1 MSHIPTVSES
11 TATPEQQAILTAVR
25 KSLGIVPNLVST
37 LAQSPAAANAYL
49 AFSGALSKG
58 SLSAK
63 TRELIALAVGEANS
77 CDYCV
82 SAHTYL
88 GNHAGLTEEEVLDA
102 RRGTSSEPKRKA
114 ALSFIKKLVA
124 ERGHVRAEDIE
135 SLRQQGFSEGDIVE
149 IVANTA
155 LNIFTNYFNHV
166 AATEIDFPV
175 APKLEAQA

>member
-1 MSHIPTVSES
+1 MSNIAAVTES
-11 TATPEQQAILTAVR
+11 TATPEQQEILTAT
-25 KSLGIVPNLVST
+25 KKALGIVPNLVST

-63 TRELIALAVGEANS
+63 SRELIALAVGEANS

-82 SAHTYL
+82 SAHTYI
-88 GNHAGLTEEEVLDA
+88 GTHAGLTEEEVLDA
-102 RRGTSSEPKRKA
+102 RRGTSSDPKRKA
-114 ALSFIKKLVA
+114 ALSFIKKLVS
-124 ERGHVRAEDIE
+124 ERGHVSAEDIE
-135 SLRQQGFSEGDIVE
+135 ALRTQGFSESDIVE

-166 AATEIDFPV
+166 AATEIDFPI
-175 APKLEAQA
+175 AAKLEA

>member
-1 MSHIPTVSES
+1 MSHIPTVTES
-11 TATPEQQAILTAVR
+11 SATPEQQAILTAVK

-77 CDYCV
+77 CEYCV

-88 GNHAGLTEEEVLDA
+88 GSHAGLTSEEVLDA
-102 RRGTSSEPKRKA
+102 RRGTSTDPKREA
-114 ALSFIKKLVA
+114 ALTFIQKVIT
-124 ERGHVRAEDIE
+124 ERGHVSGEDVE
-135 SLRQQGFSEGDIVE
+135 SLRTHGFTNGEIVE

-166 AATEIDFPV
+166 AATEIDFPI
-175 APKLEAQA
+175 APKLEAAV

>member
-1 MSHIPTVSES
+1 MSHIAPVSKS
-11 TATPEQQAILTAVR
+11 TATPEQQAILTAV
-25 KSLGIVPNLVST
+25 KKALGIVPNLVST

-63 TRELIALAVGEANS
+63 SRELIALAVGEANS

-82 SAHTYL
+82 SAHTYI
-88 GNHAGLTEEEVLDA
+88 GSHAGLTEEEVLDA
-102 RRGTSSEPKRKA
+102 RRGTSSDPKRQA
-114 ALSFIKKLVA
+114 AFSFIKKLVA
-124 ERGHVRAEDIE
+124 ERGHVSAEDIE
-135 SLRQQGFSEGDIVE
+135 SLRVQGFSESDIVE

-175 APKLEAQA
+175 AAKLEA